1 MMWWFCGE
9 PEYHLGTRGAQPGAG
24 RGPFFLPL
32 LCPSLRST
40 SPNVMQCS
48 SDSYLQKHQQG
59 FAEQKSPHCSFL
71 SYFLFFQNKHI
82 QQTEMHRNSIQQT
95 NSTQHNSR
103 LSARGHTP
111 ISILWITLFHFS
123 LSSQQ
128 LLPLPPASIQH
139 PEITAFP
146 LGRQAGRQAAEGTAM
161 DMFCLLSN
169 ERRNVTVGLSAG
181 PS

>member
-1 MMWWFCGE
+1 
-9 PEYHLGTRGAQPGAG
+9 
-24 RGPFFLPL
+24 
-32 LCPSLRST
+32 
-40 SPNVMQCS
+40 
-48 SDSYLQKHQQG
+48 
-59 FAEQKSPHCSFL
+59 
-71 SYFLFFQNKHI
+71 
-82 QQTEMHRNSIQQT
+82 MHRNSIQQT

-181 PS
+181 PSIHVESAQSIKQLADSSALHFYLFLSLFLLPIPASFSRAPALIFSFTERASSFLFLIANKQMPRSVLPLQLCPPPPHPASST

>member
-1 MMWWFCGE
+1 
-9 PEYHLGTRGAQPGAG
+9 
-24 RGPFFLPL
+24 
-32 LCPSLRST
+32 
-40 SPNVMQCS
+40 
-48 SDSYLQKHQQG
+48 
-59 FAEQKSPHCSFL
+59 
-71 SYFLFFQNKHI
+71 
-82 QQTEMHRNSIQQT
+82 MHRNSIQQT

-146 LGRQAGRQAAEGTAM
+146 LGRQAGKQRRGQPWICSACYLMSVGMSLWA
-161 DMFCLLSN
+161 CLLVPASQASIHVESAQSIKQLADSSALHFYLFLSLFLLPIPASFSRAPALIFSFT
-169 ERRNVTVGLSAG
+169 ERASSFLFLIANKQMPRSVLPLQLCPPPPHPASST
-181 PS
+181 